1 MKKVFMMVIALCSF
15 IATLHAQVEYKQ
27 NFLLA
32 FSKQPDIKDCES
44 AYSFL
49 CCKDDI
55 CRSFNTTKADL
66 AKAHEELTALQL
78 AANSAV
84 MPSSGPAMTAEEGK
98 NLAEK
103 LKKMTKEEKK
113 QWAMQNAKSF
123 MPSAAMHGNR
133 DMDNQPVNEAVQ
145 CVTDQ
150 QRVEINNFNAM
161 AEVGRQF
168 NIIENTYAPKR
179 EEALKKFKTVTKSEY
194 NPSSPFPYS
203 MGEASD
209 SQIAQFDKA
218 VEEYRKTVLPLIKSE
233 MMEKI
238 KYILETEK
246 GLVTTYTT
254 SETKI
259 ALTNYADDAQEPS
272 NKMHLLMGH
281 MNVLQ
286 KVKTMIGSF
295 ESILSEYADQYS
307 ALMKLKSVKEVTQ
320 KGN

>member
-1 MKKVFMMVIALCSF
+1 MKKVFMIVIALCSC
-15 IATLHAQVEYKQ
+15 IVSLHAQAEYKQ

-32 FSKQPDIKDCES
+32 FSKQPDMKDCES

-55 CRSFNTTKADL
+55 CGAFNTTKAAL
-66 AKAHEELTALQL
+66 VKAYEELTALQL
-78 AANSAV
+78 AANRAA
-84 MPSSGPAMTAEEGK
+84 MPSSVPTMTADDGK

-113 QWAMQNAKSF
+113 QWAMQNAKNF
-123 MPSAAMHGNR
+123 VPSAAMHANK
-133 DMDNQPVNEAVQ
+133 DMDNQPVNEAVK

-150 QRVEINNFNAM
+150 QRAEINNFNAM
-161 AEVGRQF
+161 AEVERQL
-168 NIIENTYAPKR
+168 NLIENIYAPKR
-179 EEALKKFKTVTKSEY
+179 EEALKKFKSATKSDY

-209 SQIAQFDKA
+209 SQIALFDKA
-218 VEEYRKTVLPLIKSE
+218 VEEYKKIVLPLIKSE

-238 KYILETEK
+238 KYVLETEK
-246 GLVTTYTT
+246 GLVSTYTPI
-254 SETKI
+254 EEKI
-259 ALTNYADDAQEPS
+259 GLTNYADDAQEPS

-286 KVKTMIGSF
+286 KVKTMIDSF
-295 ESILSEYADQYS
+295 ESIMSEYADQYS
-307 ALMKLKSVKEVTQ
+307 ALMKIKSVKEVTQ
-320 KGN
+320 KE